1 MANILIL
8 GLTILTFL
16 IPVTFFIK
24 DCKKVIFALI
34 LLSIFFEKNL
44 LNIKKLILLA
54 ENLK

>member
-8 GLTILTFL
+8 GLAILTFL
-16 IPVTFFIK
+16 IPVIFFIK

-54 ENLK
+54 KNLK